1 MYRPPQTLLDQVR
14 DVIRRKHYSIR
25 TESTYCDWIR
35 RYILF
40 HGKKH
45 PKDMG
50 AAEIERFLTYLAVDG
65 NVAESTQNLVL
76 CALVFLYKHVLNL
89 EINQKIDAQRAK
101 RPKRLPVVLSRTEV
115 DRVMVPLKGI
125 YWLMAGLLYGAGL
138 RLMECVCQRVKDID
152 FDQHRIEERGLKEAV
167 KAQAG

>member
-1 MYRPPQTLLDQVR
+1 MERPPRKLFDQVR
-14 DVIRRKHYSIR
+14 DTVRRKHYSIR
-25 TESTYCDWIR
+25 TEATYCDWIR

-40 HGKKH
+40 HDKKH

-65 NVAESTQNLVL
+65 NVAASTQNQAL
-76 CALVFLYKHVLNL
+76 CYLVFLYKHVLNL
-89 EINQKIDAQRAK
+89 EINQKIDTQRAQ
-101 RPKRLPVVLSRTEV
+101 RPKRLPVVLYRTEV
-115 DRVMVPLKGI
+115 DRVMVYLKGI
-125 YWLMAGLLYGAGL
+125 YWLVIGL

-152 FDQHRIEERGLKEAV
+152 FDQHRIEERGLKEAA